1 MGGAQIFVD
10 GIQVG
15 VVSQK
20 HLVGG
25 SVLQHLGNRS
35 QVSAL
40 FGGQLTPS
48 RYLDDVEGIGRH
60 DGWVHV
66 AVIQQ
71 VAHDLQGQPTSVISQ
86 SGVFHRLE
94 ASPGREHEKEAVTG
108 GFTLLLLPKT
118 AVGNSARGRERESE
132 AHFERGGGNPDPD
145 RCCSRSERTAEDKK
159 TARTWKQN

>member
-1 MGGAQIFVD
+1 MFGSPELLIGGTQIFID

-40 FGGQLTPS
+40 FSGQLTS
-48 RYLDDVEGIGRH
+48 CRHLDYVKGIRRH

-71 VAHDLQGQPTSVISQ
+71 VPHDLKVNIMSFMI
-86 SGVFHRLE
+86 
-94 ASPGREHEKEAVTG
+94 
-108 GFTLLLLPKT
+108 
-118 AVGNSARGRERESE
+118 
-132 AHFERGGGNPDPD
+132 
-145 RCCSRSERTAEDKK
+145 
-159 TARTWKQN
+159 